1 VLRSLAQIGDTLLLL
16 GVIAT
21 LLWFLWH
28 LVLRRLYRV
37 RHIRQIQMNRLMR
50 EAAERK
56 ADRNKYDG
64 E

>member
-1 VLRSLAQIGDTLLLL
+1 MLRSLAQIGDTLLLL

-21 LLWFLWH
+21 LIWFLWH
-28 LVLRRLYRV
+28 LVFRRLYRV

-56 ADRNKYDG
+56 ADQGKYDG

>member
-56 ADRNKYDG
+56 ADQDKYDG

>member
-1 VLRSLAQIGDTLLLL
+1 MLRSLAQIGDTLLLL

-56 ADRNKYDG
+56 ADQDKYDG

>member
-1 VLRSLAQIGDTLLLL
+1 MLRSLAQIGDTLLLL

-21 LLWFLWH
+21 LLWFLWP

-56 ADRNKYDG
+56 ADQDKYDG

>member
-1 VLRSLAQIGDTLLLL
+1 MLRSLAQIGDTLLLL

-28 LVLRRLYRV
+28 LVFRRLYRV
-37 RHIRQIQMNRLMR
+37 RHIRQIQMNRHMR

-56 ADRNKYDG
+56 ADQEKYD
-64 E
+64 EE

>member
-1 VLRSLAQIGDTLLLL
+1 MLRSLAQIGDTLLLL

-28 LVLRRLYRV
+28 LVFRRLYRV

-56 ADRNKYDG
+56 ADQEKYD
-64 E
+64 EE